1 MHNRARR
8 TFFVRGTGQGPAD
21 PPILPRMTVK
31 GIRAALTQARKD
43 GKVDVAEVDK
53 IVLKAR
59 SGWGLDPSE
68 RAELVKMAD
77 SFDDPARQRLLSHL
91 SAMGQK
97 NAWVN
102 VEAGGLTSVKGRYA
116 NYTVGV
122 PGLSARLG
130 LFDNCFSLK
139 GAAKADGLV
148 KVAIEGQNVSVQVKK
163 GETAAQVLAKVK
175 AALPSQVSGV
185 LLQGDVQPFDGA
197 SYQGTAASATDTAAH
212 LMLYKP
218 ASLGLKPGELPLKV
232 VVTGYGAFMGITDN
246 PSANMA
252 QKLAEAGV
260 KGGIVE
266 YRRLDVTPEAVDAF
280 IGEMRRSPPDVILSM
295 GVTARQRAGG
305 RAPREPPRR
314 RERRQQSPHGRSRGA
329 RGRAAGAVHRSPRR
343 GHRPGAACPSATSGW
358 WAPAGATR
366 TTQPDRSAYLCNYL
380 GYNLASE
387 FGGTPKT
394 TAGFM
399 HISAQTPADQ
409 MHAVLEAVTARQLE
423 MRRARKRRPGS

>member
-1 MHNRARR
+1 MS
-8 TFFVRGTGQGPAD
+8 
-21 PPILPRMTVK
+21 VK
-31 GIRAALTQARKD
+31 AIRAALVQARKD
-43 GKVDVAEVDK
+43 GKVDVADVDK

-77 SFDDPARQRLLSHL
+77 GFDDLAKQRLLSHL

-102 VEAGGLTSVKGRYA
+102 VEAGGLVSVKGRYA
-116 NYTVGV
+116 NYALGV
-122 PGLSARLG
+122 PGLSAKLG
-130 LFDNCFSLK
+130 LFDNCFSMK
-139 GAAKADGLV
+139 GSAQADGLM
-148 KVAIEGQNVSVQVKK
+148 KVAIEGQNVSVNVKK
-163 GETAAQVLAKVK
+163 GETAAQVLEKVK
-175 AALPSQVSGV
+175 AALPAQVSGV
-185 LLQGDVQPFDGA
+185 LLKGDVQPYDGA
-197 SYQGTAASATDTAAH
+197 SYQGTAAAATDKGAH

-252 QKLAEAGV
+252 QKLAESGV

-280 IGEMRRSPPDVILSM
+280 IAQMRRSPPDVILSM
-295 GVTARQRAGG
+295 GVTGGQAQVEERPENHLGAAADGNDHQMTDREVRAGG
-305 RAPREPPRR
+305 AQELSTDLPVQTIDNALKPFGDQRVV
-314 RERRQQSPHGRSRGA
+314 G
-329 RGRAAGAVHRSPRR
+329 
-343 GHRPGAACPSATSGW
+343 TSKSDPNY
-358 WAPAGATR
+358 A
-366 TTQPDRSAYLCNYL
+366 PDRSAYLCNYL
-380 GYNLASE
+380 GYNLAAE

-399 HISAQTPADQ
+399 HISRETPPDQ
-409 MHAVLEAVTARQLE
+409 MHSVLEAVTARQLDW
-423 MRRARKRRPGS
+423 RREQIQPPGS

>member
-1 MHNRARR
+1 
-8 TFFVRGTGQGPAD
+8 
-21 PPILPRMTVK
+21 MTVK
-31 GIRAALTQARKD
+31 GIRAALVQAKKD

-59 SGWGLDPSE
+59 SGWGLDTNE

-77 SFDDPARQRLLSHL
+77 SFDDPAKQRLLSHL

-116 NYTVGV
+116 NYSVGV
-122 PGLSARLG
+122 QGLSAKLG
-130 LFDNCFSLK
+130 LFDNCFSMK
-139 GAAKADGLV
+139 GTAKADGV
-148 KVAIEGQNVSVQVKK
+148 MKVAIEGRDVSVNVKK

-185 LLQGDVQPFDGA
+185 LLQGDVQPYDGT
-197 SYQGTAASATDTAAH
+197 SYKGTAATKTDTAAH

-218 ASLGLKPGELPLKV
+218 ASLGLQQGELPLKV

-266 YRRLDVTPEAVDAF
+266 YRRLDVTTDAVDGFVA
-280 IGEMRRSPPDVILSM
+280 EMRRSPPDVILSM
-295 GVTARQRAGG
+295 GVTHGQAQVEERPENHLGANEDGNNHMMTDREVRAGG
-305 RAPREPPRR
+305 PQELKTDLPVDTINEALRPF
-314 RERRQQSPHGRSRGA
+314 GDA
-329 RGRAAGAVHRSPRR
+329 RVVG
-343 GHRPGAACPSATSGW
+343 TSKSDPNY
-358 WAPAGATR
+358 A
-366 TTQPDRSAYLCNYL
+366 PDRSAYLCNYL
-380 GYNLASE
+380 GYNLATE
-387 FGGTPKT
+387 FGGTAKT

-399 HISAQTPADQ
+399 HISPETPPDQ
-409 MHAVLEAVTARQLE
+409 MLAVLAAVTARQLDW
-423 MRRARKRRPGS
+423 RREQRPGS

>member
-1 MHNRARR
+1 
-8 TFFVRGTGQGPAD
+8 
-21 PPILPRMTVK
+21 MTVK
-31 GIRAALTQARKD
+31 GLRAALTLAKKD

-59 SGWGLDPSE
+59 SGWGLDTNE

-116 NYTVGV
+116 NYSVGV
-122 PGLSARLG
+122 PGLSAKLG
-130 LFDNCFSLK
+130 LFDNCFSMK
-139 GAAKADGLV
+139 GAARADGLV
-148 KVAIEGQNVSVQVKK
+148 KVAIEGRHISVNVKR
-163 GETAAQVLAKVK
+163 GETAAQVLARVQ
-175 AALPSQVSGV
+175 AALPHEVKGV
-185 LLQGDVQPFDGA
+185 LLSGDVQPFDGA
-197 SYQGTAASATDTAAH
+197 SYQGAAATKTDTAAH

-218 ASLGLKPGELPLKV
+218 DSLGLQPGELPLKV

-266 YRRLDVTPEAVDAF
+266 YRRLDVTTDAVDAF
-280 IGEMRRSPPDVILSM
+280 VAEMRRSPPDVILSM
-295 GVTARQRAGG
+295 GVTHGQAQVEERPENHLGAAPDGNNVQMTEREVRAGG
-305 RAPREPPRR
+305 PRELSTDLPV
-314 RERRQQSPHGRSRGA
+314 ETIDGA
-329 RGRAAGAVHRSPRR
+329 L
-343 GHRPGAACPSATSGW
+343 RPFGDQRVVGTSVSDPGY
-358 WAPAGATR
+358 A
-366 TTQPDRSAYLCNYL
+366 PDRSAYLCNYL
-380 GYNLASE
+380 GYNLATE

-399 HISAQTPADQ
+399 HISPQTPPDQ
-409 MHAVLEAVTARQLE
+409 MHSVLEAVTARQLE
-423 MRRARKRRPGS
+423 LRRDQQPGS